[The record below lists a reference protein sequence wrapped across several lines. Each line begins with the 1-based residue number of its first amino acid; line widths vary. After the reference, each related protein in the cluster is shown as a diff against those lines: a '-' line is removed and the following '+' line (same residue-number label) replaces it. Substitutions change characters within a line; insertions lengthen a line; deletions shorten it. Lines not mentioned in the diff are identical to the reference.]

1 MKKLIVVKFKREEGL
16 IMRPL
21 QERIINEL
29 KVKPEIN
36 AEEEIRRSV
45 DFLKDYLKKHPFLK
59 ALVLGISGGQD
70 STLAGKL
77 SQMAIS
83 ELREETGDDAYQFI
97 AVRLPYGDQADE
109 QDAMDAIEFMQADKT
124 VRVNIKQAAD
134 AMVQSIEENSLEISD
149 FNKGNIKARER
160 MIAQYGIAGA
170 VSGAVVGTDHA
181 AEAITGFYTK
191 YGDGGADITPLWR
204 LDKRQGRA
212 MLELLN
218 APEHLYKKVPTA
230 DLEEDRPALPDEVA
244 LGVTYNDIDDYLEG
258 KEVADDVAEKIEN
271 WFLKTEHKRHMPIN
285 VYDTFWK

>member
-21 QERIINEL
+21 QERISNEL

-134 AMVQSIEENSLEISD
+134 AMGQSIEENGLEISD

-258 KEVADDVAEKIEN
+258 KEVADNVAEKIEN